1 MRTRGEELLRRGRG
15 GGLPGWCLWLLCLQL
30 FGGQRVWAERRS
42 LYVWGPLNTEYMA
55 ETAQFGNPV
64 NDPLPANLMLPPDNP
79 WLCEYPA
86 SLENVT
92 SADLALEPQFQFDND
107 VALFVS
113 INRCSAETKARV
125 LAQMSER
132 ISKRIKLLILY
143 STNPQEFQFVS
154 LPADSEEDVED
165 LRDIGVLYIPHRYAS
180 GIDLRMRMQY
190 QGDDPRFSYEGS
202 QDWNFPIEVTPLSDT
217 ARGINRD
224 NSAYTGGD
232 IYWFRIILFSLLIA
246 SPCCRAC
253 YLWYA
258 GGGRLHWR
266 RNEQGRIV
274 GIQYIPPMPLWLTTG
289 RPPHDP
295 PTPVGVLT
303 EAEFNNLPEIIYIGI
318 PEKDDCDTDD
328 EEDGNKEKVNANRLS
343 IGEVKSGTEDNSVTG
358 CSAAASN
365 VDVEAGASTPGTH
378 ADEGEASVENVSLHV
393 SQPETHADESESPA
407 ENIPPEAMDDDGF
420 LKANKDSGEQ
430 SPANASNDFLL
441 ETGDSGGEHDTGEA
455 EMEDTRL
462 VSSEPDEEK
471 GPTAVN
477 DTETDEAV
485 LTEGNPTPTGVV
497 VAKEKDG
504 DDTVLDPVSSEQ
516 AVGSPD
522 GAVAEGLSKTTGA
535 NPPANETQSVESKA
549 DSSPEGCGST
559 AQTTEQGEGE
569 STTQDERQTTSTSC
583 AICID
588 EFETGERLTLLP
600 KCKHA
605 FHRECIHAWLI
616 ERQGCCPLCKT
627 DVLNPNPNNSPGELD
642 IEAPAEQRFMMSSM

>member
-113 INRCSAETKARV
+113 INRCSAETKARAV
-125 LAQMSER
+125 KTGTFQSRLRHYR
-132 ISKRIKLLILY
+132 IPLGVSTVITPLTREEIFTGSGSFCLVY
-143 STNPQEFQFVS
+143 SS
-154 LPADSEEDVED
+154 HLPVVGPVIYGMLEEDVC
-165 LRDIGVLYIPHRYAS
+165 IGDEMSKGGLWGYNTFRK
-180 GIDLRMRMQY
+180 
-190 QGDDPRFSYEGS
+190 FS
-202 QDWNFPIEVTPLSDT
+202 
-217 ARGINRD
+217 
-224 NSAYTGGD
+224 
-232 IYWFRIILFSLLIA
+232 
-246 SPCCRAC
+246 C
-253 YLWYA
+253 
-258 GGGRLHWR
+258 
-266 RNEQGRIV
+266 
-274 GIQYIPPMPLWLTTG
+274 PMPLWLTTG

-343 IGEVKSGTEDNSVTG
+343 NGEVKSGTEDNSVTG

-365 VDVEAGASTPGTH
+365 VDVEAGASTPGTQ
-378 ADEGEASVENVSLHV
+378 ADEGEASVENVSLDV
-393 SQPETHADESESPA
+393 SQPENHADESESPA

-504 DDTVLDPVSSEQ
+504 DDAVLDPVSSEQ

-549 DSSPEGCGST
+549 ESSPEGCGST

-627 DVLNPNPNNSPGELD
+627 DVLDPNPNNSPGELD